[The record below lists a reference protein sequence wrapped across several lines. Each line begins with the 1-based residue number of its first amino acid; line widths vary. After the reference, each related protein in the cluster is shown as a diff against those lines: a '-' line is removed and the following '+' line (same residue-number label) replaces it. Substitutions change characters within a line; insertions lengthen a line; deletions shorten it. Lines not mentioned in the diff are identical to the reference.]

1 VPPRSQDALRRIDAL
16 SGVALRL
23 ARTAPSG
30 RIVLARVARAIDP
43 DWITRPWG
51 DELAAE
57 LEVAAAHPPEP
68 MRARAV
74 ERTLKDAWGV
84 KPTEELDELELE
96 PVAVTPTAQVHRGTL
111 DGEPVAVK
119 LIRPGIAATVRQ
131 DLVLLDGL
139 TAPLAAA
146 FPALDPQ
153 ALIRE
158 ARKRIQDEL
167 DLEHEAESLRGFH
180 RALRSHPF
188 LTVPAPV
195 TRLAHEAVLV
205 SAWIDGVPIVSAP
218 DPDLAAARLVTFV
231 IGAARFGVMHADPDP
246 DDVLVLADGRLAIL
260 DFGATRTVIAER
272 VDHAYEALEA
282 FAAGDDA
289 RLGAALEKL
298 GALPGS
304 EAARAG
310 ELGRHA
316 LGDLAGPGSSRLD
329 TEAVIDARDRLLERT
344 DALVRVILAGS
355 LAPEDLWPARAV
367 GQLFGVIARTGAS
380 GDWLE
385 LARAALRDGWDALEI
400 PHALDQG

>member
-1 VPPRSQDALRRIDAL
+1 VASSQDALRRIDAL

-30 RIVLARVARAIDP
+30 RIVLARLARAVDP
-43 DWITRPWG
+43 EWIMRPWG
-51 DELAAE
+51 DDLVAE
-57 LEVAAAHPPEP
+57 LERVAARPPEP
-68 MRARAV
+68 IPGRVV

-96 PVAVTPTAQVHRGTL
+96 PVAVTPTAQVHRGVL
-111 DGEPVAVK
+111 DGKPVAVK
-119 LIRPGIAATVRQ
+119 VVRPGIAATVRQ

-139 TAPLAAA
+139 AVPLGAA

-153 ALIRE
+153 ALIGE
-158 ARKRIQDEL
+158 ARERIQDEL
-167 DLEHEAESLRGFH
+167 DLEHEAHSLRRFH

-205 SAWIDGVPIVSAP
+205 SEWIDGVPIAGAP

-260 DFGATRTVIAER
+260 DFGATRTVIPER
-272 VDHAYEALEA
+272 VDHAYGALEA
-282 FAAGDDA
+282 FAGGDDA

-298 GALPGS
+298 GALPSS
-304 EAARAG
+304 EAKSAR
-310 ELGRHA
+310 ELGLHA
-316 LGDLAGPGSSRLD
+316 LGDLAGPGPSRLD
-329 TEAVIDARDRLLERT
+329 TGAVIDARDRLLERT

-367 GQLFGVIARTGAS
+367 GQLFAVIARTGAS

-385 LARAALRDGWDALEI
+385 LARAALRDGWDAPDV
-400 PHALDQG
+400 PHARDHG